1 MSALAKGNA
10 FKEKDSHLRKAVV
23 GGSNYNV
30 TCYIGFYT
38 LRCMKMESKKKKKV
52 QEVPS
57 HHILPKSGIQL

>member
-1 MSALAKGNA
+1 M
-10 FKEKDSHLRKAVV
+10 RKAAV